1 MLKSNTD
8 FQVYQTTVKG
18 DTCTIRYKHKGE
30 RNKFS
35 YTLEKCCESFLK
47 IKALQELKKSL

>member
-1 MLKSNTD
+1 MLKLKDN

-18 DTCTIRYKHKGE
+18 DTCIIRYKYKGE

>member
-1 MLKSNTD
+1 MIKLKNN

-18 DTCTIRYKHKGE
+18 DTCIIRYKHQGE
-30 RNKFS
+30 RNKFY

-47 IKALQELKKSL
+47 IKALQELKKQL

>member
-1 MLKSNTD
+1 MENLKDS
-8 FQVYQTTVKG
+8 FQVYQTIVKG
-18 DTCTIRYKHKGE
+18 DTCIIRYKHQGE
-30 RNKFS
+30 RNKFY

>member
-1 MLKSNTD
+1 MIKLKND
-8 FQVYQTTVKG
+8 FQVYQTIVKG
-18 DTCTIRYKHKGE
+18 NTCIIRYKYKGE

-47 IKALQELKKSL
+47 IKALQELKKQL

>member
-8 FQVYQTTVKG
+8 FQVYQTIVKASN
-18 DTCTIRYKHKGE
+18 CTIRYKYKGE
-30 RNKFS
+30 RKKFY
-35 YTLEKCCESFLK
+35 YTLENSCESFLK

>member
-1 MLKSNTD
+1 MLKLNTD

-18 DTCTIRYKHKGE
+18 DTCIIRYKYQGKRE
-30 RNKFS
+30 KFS

-47 IKALQELKKSL
+47 IKTLQELKKSL

>member
-1 MLKSNTD
+1 MIKIKNE

-18 DTCTIRYKHKGE
+18 DTCIIRYKYKGE
-30 RNKFS
+30 RKKFY

-47 IKALQELKKSL
+47 IKALQELKRSL

>member
-1 MLKSNTD
+1 MLKLKDS

-18 DTCTIRYKHKGE
+18 DTCIIRYKHKGE

>member
-1 MLKSNTD
+1 MKNSD
-8 FQVYQTTVKG
+8 SFQVYQTIVNG
-18 DTCTIRYKHKGE
+18 STCVIRYKHQGK

-47 IKALQELKKSL
+47 IKALQELKKQL